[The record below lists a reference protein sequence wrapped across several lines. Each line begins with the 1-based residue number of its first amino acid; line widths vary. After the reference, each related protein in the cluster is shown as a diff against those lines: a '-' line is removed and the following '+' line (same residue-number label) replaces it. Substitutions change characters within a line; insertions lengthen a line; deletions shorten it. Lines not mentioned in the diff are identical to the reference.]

1 MNSSLHTLSTAYGVQ
16 TSGRVDDIEDL
27 ADG

>member
-1 MNSSLHTLSTAYGVQ
+1 MNSSLHTLSTACGVQ
-16 TSGRVDDIEDL
+16 TSGHVDDIEDL

>member
-1 MNSSLHTLSTAYGVQ
+1 MNSSLHTLSTGCRVQ